1 MYYKLGI
8 CLMYHIEI
16 YIYLY
21 IYLCQKLLVQLY
33 LLMKFIALL
42 LRSFYHNIL
51 DLLLL
56 FMIKILFIYTF
67 CFDVNGG
74 TGLVIKLF
82 VWSTFPVHCYTQWL
96 WISRLWD
103 WFIIVNIIH
112 HLTTEFDWLV
122 IILKAIL
129 IFHAFWFCL

>member
-1 MYYKLGI
+1 
-8 CLMYHIEI
+8 MYHIEI

-21 IYLCQKLLVQLY
+21 IYLYQKLLVKLY

-82 VWSTFPVHCYTQWL
+82 V
-96 WISRLWD
+96 
-103 WFIIVNIIH
+103 
-112 HLTTEFDWLV
+112 
-122 IILKAIL
+122 
-129 IFHAFWFCL
+129 